1 MERRGRKAARRG
13 TRGKR
18 MREKVPG
25 PFFPFFAPAG
35 RRRFLK
41 RRKDTAE
48 HHKKEDFR
56 SELLRMLRAHGVEFD
71 ERYVFD

>member
-1 MERRGRKAARRG
+1 
-13 TRGKR
+13 
-18 MREKVPG
+18 MRLTSV
-25 PFFPFFAPAG
+25 
-35 RRRFLK
+35 RFLGVLHTQIMIGPYSHVK
-41 RRKDTAE
+41 PNFHDNFRKKYIEGQAA